1 VSYPAKCDVLL
12 VLWATGSLRLAQ
24 VIRDGVQV
32 RRPLELE
39 GKPAG
44 VLDVFAAPVGLAL
57 AVERAEG
64 WQAARRGDVV
74 EYVG

>member
-1 VSYPAKCDVLL
+1 M
-12 VLWATGSLRLAQ
+12 
-24 VIRDGVQV
+24 